1 MFEFPNLG
9 FKISRYE
16 KVKLIKGIL
25 LYVLISKELD
35 NILLL
40 NEEEHFGLERKCVI
54 IGKSCHVQCAY
65 WLV

>member
-40 NEEEHFGLERKCVI
+40 NEEEHFGLERK
-54 IGKSCHVQCAY
+54 
-65 WLV
+65 W